1 MCLAVPENGHL
12 FLFIFVV
19 HVLDLVL
26 LVLALPSVSNVSA
39 RDPFVISTSS
49 YVGLRLFKTAHHFL
63 LTIDYFT

>member
-49 YVGLRLFKTAHHFL
+49 YVGLRLF
-63 LTIDYFT
+63 